1 MRELARADD
10 GVSVIEFA
18 LVAPLL
24 ILLVV
29 GILDVARAMN
39 AVVVLGSA
47 SQEAAHYAVLNPAA
61 TIPPGESVPPA
72 IASAAR
78 ARTAPLNPTSIS
90 VTAEYYDNAGATF
103 RPWPTAGIPTSSPI
117 AGVMVRIRVTY
128 PWSAVSGVAGNLL
141 SSAGSDTLT
150 ASSLMETR
158 R

>member
-1 MRELARADD
+1 MICPFS
-10 GVSVIEFA
+10 GF
-18 LVAPLL
+18 APLTVSTASVAL
-24 ILLVV
+24 TLTSALLTLVFNDST
-29 GILDVARAMN
+29 I
-39 AVVVLGSA
+39 SA
-47 SQEAAHYAVLNPAA
+47 F
-61 TIPPGESVPPA
+61 
-72 IASAAR
+72 
-78 ARTAPLNPTSIS
+78 TAPLNPTSIS